1 MTIRNRDKFFE
12 EHWDWGFLKEAGC
25 FGDTKIEPTDIDGIT
40 ERKGNFLF
48 IECKSPGVP
57 MNLGQTILHKALV
70 ATGVFTVIRLWG
82 NAKTLNVTEIEVLSP
97 WGNIEKKKT
106 TTDFA
111 IEVVK
116 RWFARANKKA

>member
-1 MTIRNRDKFFE
+1 MTVRNKDKFFE
-12 EHWDWGFLKEAGC
+12 EHWDWGFLKAAGC
-25 FGDTKIEPTDIDGIT
+25 FGDTKIEPTDIDGLT

-57 MNLGQTILHKALV
+57 LNMGQTILHKALL

-82 NAKTLNVTEIEVLSP
+82 NANTVNVTEIEVLSP
-97 WGNIEKKKT
+97 WGNMAKQKAN
-106 TTDFA
+106 TDFY

-116 RWFARANKKA
+116 RWFLRVNK